1 MFLDI
6 VLTHNILFVIGF
18 MNPPVLAD
26 INKDG
31 VVDLITASFS
41 DDIKAFDGET
51 LKQLWSYKVVGTESY
66 S

>member
-1 MFLDI
+1 
-6 VLTHNILFVIGF
+6 

-31 VVDLITASFS
+31 VVDIITASFS

-51 LKQLWSYKVVGTESY
+51 LKQMWSYKVVGTESY
-66 S
+66 T